1 MAAKPDHE
9 CWQWIGAAMKV
20 LDLQCGNGHTFEGWF
35 ASEDDYQSQSQRSM
49 VQCPL
54 CGDHGVVKKLSAPR
68 LSLTGA
74 QAPSFETSVE
84 VARPASP
91 EQAMAKAW
99 MEVARH
105 VIANTTD
112 VGSRFAEEARK
123 MHYGEA
129 EERSIRGKTTPD
141 EARALLDEGIEVMP
155 LLLPQ
160 SLKEPLQ

>member
-1 MAAKPDHE
+1 
-9 CWQWIGAAMKV
+9 MKV
-20 LDLQCGNGHTFEGWF
+20 LDLQCGNGHPFEGWF

-74 QAPSFETSVE
+74 QAPSSENPVA
-84 VARPASP
+84 VARPASH
-91 EQAMAKAW
+91 EQALVKAW

-112 VGSRFAEEARK
+112 VGNRFAEEARK

-129 EERSIRGKTTPD
+129 EERSIRGKTTAD
-141 EARALLDEGIEVMP
+141 EARALQDEGIEVMP
-155 LLLPQ
+155 ILMPRALN
-160 SLKEPLQ
+160 EPLQ

>member
-1 MAAKPDHE
+1 
-9 CWQWIGAAMKV
+9 MKV
-20 LDLQCGNGHTFEGWF
+20 LDLQCGNGHPFEGWF

-74 QAPSFETSVE
+74 RAASSEVPVE
-84 VARPASP
+84 VAMPASH
-91 EQAMAKAW
+91 EHALAKAW

-129 EERSIRGKTTPD
+129 EERSIRGKTTVD
-141 EARALLDEGIEVMP
+141 EARALQDEGIDVMP
-155 LLLPQ
+155 IVLPQ
-160 SLKEPLQ
+160 ALKEPLQ